1 MVAAQPPLAG
11 QDGIKQGQFLAWLWA
26 AQTTPTN
33 PPPPSQPQTT
43 IMRWLSKA
51 LSAATAALLI
61 NTASAQTW
69 SSCNPLQNSD
79 CPSDDAL
86 GMSINIDFTKG
97 SVNSFAAS
105 GSPDYDDEGVAFTV
119 STGGDA
125 PQLASLFYIMFGRVE
140 ITMKAAPGAGIVSSL
155 VLQSDV
161 LDEIDIEWLGSD
173 NDEIQSNYF
182 GKGQTTSYNRGEFH
196 QVSNTQGEWIT
207 YTIDWTKDRI
217 IWMAGG
223 TVVRTLNS
231 GDAEDNQYPQTPMQV
246 KFGAWAGGDPNHNS
260 PGTVKW
266 AKGPTDYSQG
276 PFTMRVQSLVVTDY
290 STGSEYK
297 YKDTSGSWESIEAVG
312 GEVNGNENGDAI
324 TVTAT
329 AEGSVATTNNVP
341 VGGIAE
347 DGSPATATQTGW
359 PWTGSRPS
367 GGAIPSGWRLNAEG
381 RIIPEENGAPS
392 SLQPYHS
399 LVVMAPLLAG
409 ILTFAGRLF

>member
-1 MVAAQPPLAG
+1 
-11 QDGIKQGQFLAWLWA
+11 
-26 AQTTPTN
+26 
-33 PPPPSQPQTT
+33 
-43 IMRWLSKA
+43 MRWISRV
-51 LSAATAALLI
+51 STAATVLLA
-61 NTASAQTW
+61 TTVSAQTW
-69 SSCNPLQNSD
+69 SKCNPLQNSN

-86 GMSINIDFTKG
+86 GMSIDIDFSKG
-97 SVNSFAAS
+97 EVNSFAAS
-105 GSPDYDDEGVAFTV
+105 GSPKYDSEGVSFTV
-119 STGGDA
+119 ARANDA

-196 QVSNTQGEWIT
+196 DVTNTQGEWIT

-217 IWMAGG
+217 VWMAGG
-223 TVVRTLNS
+223 TVVRTLNA

-246 KFGAWAGGDPNHNS
+246 KFGAWAGGDPNTNS
-260 PGTVKW
+260 AGTVKW
-266 AKGPTDYSQG
+266 ARGPTDYSKG
-276 PFTMRVQSLVVTDY
+276 PFTMKVKSVVVTDY
-290 STGSEYK
+290 STGDEYK
-297 YKDTSGSWESIEAVG
+297 YKDTSGSWQSIESVG
-312 GEVNGNENGDAI
+312 GEINGNENGDAM

-329 AEGSVATTNNVP
+329 AQGTVATADGNVP

-367 GGAIPSGWRLNAEG
+367 GGAIPEGWRLNAKG
-381 RIIPEENGAPS
+381 KIIPAENGAFV
-392 SLQPYHS
+392 LQPLHS
-399 LVVMAPLLAG
+399 VIAVIPFLAG
-409 ILTFAGRLF
+409 IMTFAGRFF